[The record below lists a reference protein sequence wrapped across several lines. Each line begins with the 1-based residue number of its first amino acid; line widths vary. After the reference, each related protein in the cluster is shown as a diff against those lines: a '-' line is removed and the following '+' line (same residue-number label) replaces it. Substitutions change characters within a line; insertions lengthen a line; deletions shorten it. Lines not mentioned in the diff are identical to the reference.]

1 MNTSDSMLLRSSGR
15 DRYKLIWF
23 DLETTGLNPFKD
35 EVIEVAAL
43 NNEGLTYESLSKPK
57 RRITPFITKITN
69 ITNEMV
75 ENSPNEET
83 VIRKFVEFIK
93 NNNVDKKA
101 IYLIGHNIHS
111 FDLPFIK
118 AKCAKYK
125 IKFPKIYA
133 LDTLRMSQYIL
144 NERYNKLETLCELF
158 GVDNQNA
165 HRALSDVWATYTIYT
180 IYCNLCKFFKRD
192 TKKSTPNHIYH
203 LTSVLFT

>member
-1 MNTSDSMLLRSSGR
+1 MNNKDMLLRSSGR
-15 DRYKLIWF
+15 NKYRQFWF

-35 EVIEVAAL
+35 EIIEVAVL
-43 NNEGLTYESLSKPK
+43 NSDGETYESLAKPK
-57 RRITPFITKITN
+57 KRITPFITKITN

-75 ENSPNEET
+75 EDKPDEKT
-83 VIRKFVEFIK
+83 VISEFVDFIK
-93 NNNVDKKA
+93 ANNPDRKA
-101 IYLIGHNIHS
+101 IYLIGHNIHG
-111 FDLPFIK
+111 FDMAFIK

-125 IKFPKIYA
+125 IKFPKVYA
-133 LDTLRMSQYIL
+133 MDTLRMAQYIL

-158 GVDNQNA
+158 GIDNQNA
-165 HRALSDVWATYTIYT
+165 HRAMSDVWATYT

>member
-1 MNTSDSMLLRSSGR
+1 MKKIDSMLLRSSGR
-15 DRYKLIWF
+15 DRYKLVWF

-43 NNEGLTYESLSKPK
+43 NNEGLTYETLSKPEK
-57 RRITPFITKITN
+57 RITPFITKITN

-83 VIRKFVEFIK
+83 VIKNFVDFIK
-93 NNNVDKKA
+93 GNNPDKKA

-118 AKCAKYK
+118 AKCAKY
-125 IKFPKIYA
+125 KIYA

-165 HRALSDVWATYTIYT
+165 HRALSDVWATYTIY
-180 IYCNLCKFFKRD
+180 CNLCKFFKRD

>member
-1 MNTSDSMLLRSSGR
+1 MKKINSMLLRSSGR
-15 DRYKLIWF
+15 DRYKLVWF

-43 NNEGLTYESLSKPK
+43 DNEGLTYESLSRPE

-83 VIRKFVEFIK
+83 VIKNFVDFIK
-93 NNNVDKKA
+93 NNNPDRKA

-165 HRALSDVWATYTIYT
+165 HRALSDVWATYTIY
-180 IYCNLCKFFKRD
+180 CNLCKFFKRD